1 MSRHSKKLTEHITI
15 WYGND
20 HAIGKW
26 FDVHDSRA
34 EDIDDDG
41 MNEGYVY
48 EWSQIFPKGTNLIGY
63 EKPDIFEL
71 TDDDEMTII
80 IQKCDE
86 YINKLNQK
94 N

>member
-1 MSRHSKKLTEHITI
+1 
-15 WYGND
+15 
-20 HAIGKW
+20 
-26 FDVHDSRA
+26 
-34 EDIDDDG
+34 

-71 TDDDEMTII
+71 TDDNEMTII